1 MFMKWLIRL
10 AFPALGVLLMLIFF
24 GLSDPTAPTEEA
36 STAATTE
43 NIPDFEGLVPAEVPT
58 EGPDIIFKWQDRD
71 GSWHYADQPPETGNW
86 NTLAIEP
93 GQATPTREP
102 LNPGPMEEDLEAP
115 YSAPFALDPR
125 FPQTGS

>member
-1 MFMKWLIRL
+1 MTRWLIRL
-10 AFPALGVLLMLIFF
+10 AFPALGLLVALMIF
-24 GLSDPTAPTEEA
+24 GVKAPDNPSSDPEQTPESTTIPSFEA
-36 STAATTE
+36 
-43 NIPDFEGLVPAEVPT
+43 LVPAPVTPP
-58 EGPDIIFKWQDRD
+58 GPEIVFKWQDAD

-115 YSAPFALDPR
+115 YSAPFALEPR